1 MRLAHIMSDEKKAYS
16 RRSALKFLGL
26 SSAGIAFAT
35 AASAGKEKIK
45 SGGDDAK
52 REIEKLK
59 KSYEELDAR
68 SKLIMRAILFLTG
81 LDLFI

>member
-1 MRLAHIMSDEKKAYS
+1 MGWAHIMSEDKVYS

-35 AASAGKEKIK
+35 AASAGREKIRA
-45 SGGDDAK
+45 GGDDAK
-52 REIEKLK
+52 REIEQLK

-68 SKLIMRAILFLTG
+68 SKLIMRAMLFLTG
-81 LDLFI
+81 LDIFI

>member
-1 MRLAHIMSDEKKAYS
+1 VGWAHIMSEDKVYS

-35 AASAGKEKIK
+35 AASAGREKIRA
-45 SGGDDAK
+45 GGDDAK
-52 REIEKLK
+52 REIEQLK

-68 SKLIMRAILFLTG
+68 SKLIMRAMLFLTG
-81 LDLFI
+81 LDIFI